1 MARWN
6 DAGLVTTRKAR
17 CSSPT
22 TTADAAAIRRP
33 GWECRAGD
41 GTLSRMERRARAAR
55 ADASRAS
62 ASRPEEDGTCPRRA
76 PAERS
81 PSSSDARTPRRGSC
95 NLPVPT
101 DGRSTPS
108 RARALAWAGGPS
120 LSQRIRGAGA
130 RDSRTRAPKKSGGCA
145 RTDRTDQG
153 DGIAMVKDA
162 KNVIVGLDI
171 GTSKIV
177 AIVAEVAPD
186 GALNII
192 GLGSQ
197 PSRGLKK
204 GVVVNIEATMASIQ
218 RVLEEAEL
226 MAECRIT
233 EVYTGIAGSHIRSL
247 NSSGMVAIK
256 EKEVTQADI
265 DRVVETAKA
274 IAIPNDQQILHILP
288 QEFII
293 DGQEDVR
300 EPLGMSGVRLEVKVH
315 IVTGAVSAV
324 ENITKCVRRCGLD
337 VNDVILQPLAS
348 SIAVLDDDEKDL
360 GICLMDIGGGTT
372 DLAVFADGA
381 IRHTAVI
388 PIAGDQITNDIAM
401 TLRTPTKEAEELKVR
416 HGCALRQLADPNDII
431 EVPGV
436 GDRPPRK
443 LSRQTLAEVIEPR
456 VEELYTL
463 VQAELRRSGFEELL
477 SSGIVLTGGSALL
490 AGMTELGEEVFH
502 LPVRVGVPAYV
513 GGLADVVRS
522 PRYATAVGLLLEG
535 RDQYLQAQES
545 RARTTGIGG
554 AAERMKQWF
563 KANF

>member
-1 MARWN
+1 
-6 DAGLVTTRKAR
+6 
-17 CSSPT
+17 
-22 TTADAAAIRRP
+22 
-33 GWECRAGD
+33 
-41 GTLSRMERRARAAR
+41 
-55 ADASRAS
+55 
-62 ASRPEEDGTCPRRA
+62 
-76 PAERS
+76 
-81 PSSSDARTPRRGSC
+81 
-95 NLPVPT
+95 
-101 DGRSTPS
+101 
-108 RARALAWAGGPS
+108 
-120 LSQRIRGAGA
+120 
-130 RDSRTRAPKKSGGCA
+130 
-145 RTDRTDQG
+145 
-153 DGIAMVKDA
+153 MVKDS
-162 KNVIVGLDI
+162 KNLLVGLDI

-177 AIVAEVAPD
+177 AIVAELTPEKR
-186 GALNII
+186 LNIV
-192 GLGSQ
+192 GLGVQ

-226 MAECRIT
+226 MADCRIA
-233 EVYTGIAGSHIRSL
+233 EVYVGIAGSHIRSL

-324 ENITKCVRRCGLD
+324 ENITKCVRRCGLEVKD
-337 VNDVILQPLAS
+337 VMLQPLAS
-348 SIAVLDDDEKDL
+348 ATAVLNDDEKEL
-360 GICLMDIGGGTT
+360 GVCLMDIGGGTS
-372 DLAVFADGA
+372 DLAVFTGGA

-388 PIAGDQITNDIAM
+388 PIAGDQVTNDVAM
-401 TLRTPTKEAEELKVR
+401 TLRTPTKDAEELKVR

-436 GDRPPRK
+436 GDRGPRK
-443 LSRQTLAEVIEPR
+443 LSRQKLAEVIEPR
-456 VEELYTL
+456 I
-463 VQAELRRSGFEELL
+463 EELL
-477 SSGIVLTGGSALL
+477 SSGIVLTGGTALL

-522 PRYATAVGLLLEG
+522 PRYATAVGLLLDG
-535 RDQYLQAQES
+535 RDEFLRTEAARAQ
-545 RARTTGIGG
+545 GG
-554 AAERMKQWF
+554 GLTNVAQRMKQWF